1 MNALTRRSL
10 LALPFIASATDRPHS
25 RSTVYSTRGIVST
38 SHVLASQAGA
48 QILARG
54 GSALDAALAANLA
67 LSALEPM
74 MCGPG
79 GDFFLLYHEARTGKL
94 HGLNASGPAPRALSP
109 QSLARLGLNSIP
121 TAGIHAVT
129 VPGAVDG
136 WHQAHARFGKLKWAD
151 LFSAAIEFAEAHP
164 VHDVIAGHWPE
175 ERPSPDPEFTKLFL
189 PVPKPGQI
197 FRNPALARLLKA
209 LAAGGRDEFYSGSI
223 AQAILATNRKRGGMI
238 AADDLSS
245 YQAEWVEPISTS
257 YRAARVY
264 ELPPNGQGLAALLM
278 LNIMSRFEPAPQGP
292 SSDEEWHKR
301 IEAMK
306 LAYADVAATVSDPK
320 HLRIPVEKMLSAEH
334 AGERARLIQP
344 GKASCAVQAAPLI
357 TTPDT
362 TYLSV
367 VDRDGNIAS
376 WIQSISWLWGS
387 GVPVEGFGFLL
398 HNRGA
403 SFTLQ
408 PGHPNVLAPGKRPF
422 HTIIPG
428 LLEHNGWRAAFGI
441 MGGPNQPLAHA
452 QWVSNRVDFGMDFQ
466 AALDAPRFTKASAAG
481 CDVKVENRLPAATL
495 QGLSKR
501 GHMLDIRAAYST
513 TMGRGA
519 VAAFEQTSG
528 LKAAASDPRSDGE
541 AIPEPAVY

>member
-1 MNALTRRSL
+1 MKALTRRSL
-10 LALPFIASATDRPHS
+10 FALPYFASATDRPYS

-67 LSALEPM
+67 LSAVEPM

-79 GDFFLLYHEARTGKL
+79 GDFFLLYHEARSGKL

-109 QSLARLGLNSIP
+109 QTLARLGLNSMP

-136 WHQAHARFGKLKWAD
+136 WWRAHSRFGKLKWPE
-151 LFSAAIEFAEAHP
+151 LFAAAIDLAEAHP
-164 VHDVIAGHWPE
+164 VHEVIAGHWPE
-175 ERPSPDPEFTKLFL
+175 ERPSPDPDFARLFL
-189 PVPKPGQI
+189 PAPKAGQI
-197 FRNPALARLLKA
+197 FRNREMARFFKT
-209 LAAGGRDEFYSGSI
+209 LAAGGRDEFYSGAI
-223 AQAILATNRKRGGMI
+223 AAAILATSRKRGGSM
-238 AADDLSS
+238 AAEDLSG
-245 YQAEWVEPISTS
+245 YQSEWVEPISTD
-257 YRAARVY
+257 YRGAKVY
-264 ELPPNGQGLAALLM
+264 ELPPNGQGLAALVM
-278 LNIMSRFEPAPQGP
+278 LNIMSRFEPAAQGP
-292 SSDEEWHKR
+292 ASAEEWHKR
-301 IEAMK
+301 IESMK
-306 LAYADVAATVSDPK
+306 LAYADVAATVSDPR
-320 HLRIPVEKMLSAEH
+320 HLRIPVLRMLSAEH
-334 AGERARLIQP
+334 AAERAKLIQP
-344 GKASCAVQAAPLI
+344 GKANCGVVAADLI
-357 TTPDT
+357 STPDT

-367 VDRDGNIAS
+367 VDREGNIAS

-428 LLEHNGWRAAFGI
+428 VLEHNGWRAAFGI

-452 QWVSNRVDFGMDFQ
+452 QWVSNAVDFGMDFQ
-466 AALDAPRFTKASAAG
+466 AALDAPRFTKATASG
-481 CDVKVENRLPAATL
+481 CDVRVENRLPAATL
-495 QGLSKR
+495 EGLSRR
-501 GHMLDIRAAYST
+501 GHTLDIRAAYST

-519 VAAFEQTSG
+519 VAAFEQSSG
-528 LKAAASDPRSDGE
+528 LKAAAADPRSDGE
-541 AIPEPAVY
+541 AIPEPAAY